1 MIYVDR
7 GATKRRKLCPSLKW
21 YGHIQQMPLES
32 LVHRRIVRRANTVK
46 RGSRAQTNLT
56 REEFVK
62 RYLMEYLKKRTFYYY
77 L

>member
-1 MIYVDR
+1 MTYVNR
-7 GATKRRKLCPSLKW
+7 GGTNRRKPCPSLKL

-32 LVHRRIVRRANTVK
+32 LVHKRIVRRASTVK